1 MKINN
6 IITENAGNI
15 GRQIKAAYQKIYNA
29 GDDAVE
35 FAYYD
40 SPIFAQYWDEYE
52 GDLDS
57 IIAEVDPQELQ
68 VILDELQS
76 AAEDQG
82 VAEAGEYT
90 RTPSGDY
97 INMHTGVRSSTA
109 PTQKKVRGYKWEVH
123 FDYGPHMSDSVVV
136 TATSENEARAKAE
149 KAAQKVGRSI
159 MINWAKPKEQG
170 VAESQRLNKLFRDY
184 RDSPEADMTVGSP
197 KIVYKNGRAVG
208 EIGLDHDPS
217 PGQGPFY
224 MKHYETNTWYSG
236 YDTKKEALDDLK
248 HVVAQ
253 MNEGIG
259 ADTAKLGGI
268 AALGIAGG
276 LAGNYVDQQQPKVEI
291 GGKIA
296 FVEPAHSRVPDSA
309 MTLTGKDGKT
319 YRVWA
324 TKGTVQSPQRYHAVP
339 VEGVKEGAEE
349 RKRNALWAQ
358 ITSYEK
364 RAKETQN
371 DIKKQHLL
379 KMADELRGK
388 LPATNEE
395 KLEEALA
402 ALESTIV
409 VDEAKHDRRS
419 DPEYQ
424 DPEVARKADKA
435 QARYPYHD
443 RTAALIKTA
452 VRGLAHSEENDAQQQ
467 AELAAL
473 RDDVEQL
480 KDVVVKLT
488 QR

>member
-1 MKINN
+1 MKINH
-6 IITENAGNI
+6 IIAESAGNI
-15 GRQIKAAYQKIYNA
+15 GSQIKAAYKKIYNA

-35 FAYYD
+35 FMYYD

-68 VILDELQS
+68 IILDELTA
-76 AAEDQG
+76 AAEDQGLAEAAAGDPYAFGDDDYMDLIQDMIDNNRRNMSPSRKPRVLAATKRYIEQNGGVFDPDVFEYAYDQIIEFSRGIDESQG
-82 VAEAGEYT
+82 VAEAGVVDTVKKGAKKAWDYATEPIHQAHDIIAKDRAKNIAKIRKNKQQGMTEAGEWT

-97 INMHTGVRSSTA
+97 INMHTGVRSSSM
-109 PTQKKVRGYKWEVH
+109 PKKSKPRAGNR
-123 FDYGPHMSDSVVV
+123 MS
-136 TATSENEARAKAE
+136 
-149 KAAQKVGRSI
+149 
-159 MINWAKPKEQG
+159 
-170 VAESQRLNKLFRDY
+170 
-184 RDSPEADMTVGSP
+184 DMTVGSP
-197 KIVYKNGRAVG
+197 KIVHKNGRAVG
-208 EIGLDHDPS
+208 EIGVDHDPS

-236 YDTKKEALDDLK
+236 YDTKQEALADLK

-339 VEGVKEGAEE
+339 VQDVKEGAEE

-364 RAKETQN
+364 RAKETKN

-395 KLEEALA
+395 KLAESFDELQASVDALKG
-402 ALESTIV
+402 LE
-409 VDEAKHDRRS
+409 
-419 DPEYQ
+419 
-424 DPEVARKADKA
+424 
-435 QARYPYHD
+435 
-443 RTAALIKTA
+443 
-452 VRGLAHSEENDAQQQ
+452 
-467 AELAAL
+467 
-473 RDDVEQL
+473 
-480 KDVVVKLT
+480 
-488 QR
+488 